1 MLKPSKLLRRLFPT
15 IYDDNR
21 VYIDNVNET
30 TTSNI
35 IVSEDDTPEKLLQEA
50 VEECIKDII
59 NIINEETEEETE
71 EEIPICGICLDSQTQ
86 PFMTSC
92 KHSFCVSC
100 LIRASEFNRAHEF
113 PCPMCRGPIEN
124 MADAVQLIQATEHI
138 RHLPPFNPENYPIHP
153 DFGFI
158 AEDTNDRNMLMHAYN
173 VINREDKWQLLRNYI
188 PSPEGGFQWLR
199 EHEDREFYIL
209 MGKIDDDYPMHS
221 GFSLGYTMRK
231 MHFISMYGYYEFKK
245 EWRRWNE

>member
-15 IYDDNR
+15 VYDDNR

-59 NIINEETEEETE
+59 NIISEETE
-71 EEIPICGICLDSQTQ
+71 EEIPKCGICLDSQTQ
-86 PFMTSC
+86 PFITSC
-92 KHSFCVSC
+92 NHSFCVSC
-100 LIRASEFNRAHEF
+100 LVRASEFKCAHDF

-124 MADAVQLIQATEHI
+124 MADAVQLIQAIEHI

-158 AEDTNDRNMLMHAYN
+158 AEEDTNDRLMFMHAYN
-173 VINREDKWQLLRNYI
+173 VVTREDKWQLLRNYV
-188 PSPEGGFQWLR
+188 PSPDGFQWSNDPELS
-199 EHEDREFYIL
+199 IL
-209 MGKIDDDYPMHS
+209 IGKIDDDYPIHS

-231 MHFISMYGYYEFKK
+231 MYFISMYGYYEFKN
-245 EWRRWNE
+245 EWCRCNYTSVYLYP